1 MWLER
6 GCECSAYKTAPT
18 IQHKAFAA
26 HWGSESAL
34 KFDQLTKNVAQWVIN
49 KLKSSGAKL
58 LIVVILIQF
67 IINRSQRSQKPLFE
81 NDWCVANRIEQL
93 KLTKKWLR
101 ITSIKW
107 LLSLRKFIKRV

>member
-34 KFDQLTKNVAQWVIN
+34 KFDQLTKNVAQWITI

-58 LIVVILIQF
+58 LIVVDSIQF
-67 IINRSQRSQKPLFE
+67 IINWGQRSQKPLFE
-81 NDWCVANRIEQL
+81 DNWC
-93 KLTKKWLR
+93 
-101 ITSIKW
+101 
-107 LLSLRKFIKRV
+107 FIKRIKSF